1 MDEKKQIQL
10 SDINNILEVLKSI
23 VSKSFMSNLKSEGQ
37 NEAHPEAAI
46 IFPVISCFAK
56 VIQFVNE
63 GSVNVPQVLLS
74 QFLEVAKILGIVNS
88 ENVKEDVN
96 YEDLR
101 EEDTGDEDPEEE
113 EIRDNLWWDDAAH
126 QYQLYWGDEDDTD
139 DEVFASEQTE
149 EDEEDYSVAHRV
161 MTRRRARLGA
171 TAAEEVRL
179 SPPPCL
185 PPPTSPS
192 PTPRRRTETKHDPLI
207 TALIRTIRRTAPKSV
222 YNTRKAEIMR
232 KERSEE
238 RIANIVHGEFRTLWD
253 SAENENN
260 VKDVDKALPPD
271 PYPILDWSKV
281 NSRFLNNIPKPNQFP
296 RHGCSPDPTIYEWT
310 EKITK
315 TSQCGEV
322 FTSKQ
327 KVHPKFEDNYPFG
340 HEWGYRTTA
349 GIISVSNVTH
359 HGYIWDEGN
368 WVLHA
373 QPPRIQ
379 EDGKKTSEDG
389 KFHFK
394 KKFEGKRKLHRT

>member
-1 MDEKKQIQL
+1 M
-10 SDINNILEVLKSI
+10 
-23 VSKSFMSNLKSEGQ
+23 G
-37 NEAHPEAAI
+37 
-46 IFPVISCFAK
+46 K
-56 VIQFVNE
+56 V
-63 GSVNVPQVLLS
+63 
-74 QFLEVAKILGIVNS
+74 
-88 ENVKEDVN
+88 
-96 YEDLR
+96 
-101 EEDTGDEDPEEE
+101 
-113 EIRDNLWWDDAAH
+113 
-126 QYQLYWGDEDDTD
+126 
-139 DEVFASEQTE
+139 
-149 EDEEDYSVAHRV
+149 
-161 MTRRRARLGA
+161 
-171 TAAEEVRL
+171 
-179 SPPPCL
+179 
-185 PPPTSPS
+185 
-192 PTPRRRTETKHDPLI
+192 
-207 TALIRTIRRTAPKSV
+207 
-222 YNTRKAEIMR
+222 
-232 KERSEE
+232 
-238 RIANIVHGEFRTLWD
+238 
-253 SAENENN
+253 
-260 VKDVDKALPPD
+260 LPPD

>member
-88 ENVKEDVN
+88 ENVEEDVN
-96 YEDLR
+96 YEDLG
-101 EEDTGDEDPEEE
+101 EDDVGADEDPEDE

-192 PTPRRRTETKHDPLI
+192 PTPRRRTEIKYDPLI

-222 YNTRKAEIMR
+222 YNTR
-232 KERSEE
+232 
-238 RIANIVHGEFRTLWD
+238 
-253 SAENENN
+253 NN
-260 VKDVDKALPPD
+260 H
-271 PYPILDWSKV
+271 SV
-281 NSRFLNNIPKPNQFP
+281 NR
-296 RHGCSPDPTIYEWT
+296 
-310 EKITK
+310 
-315 TSQCGEV
+315 
-322 FTSKQ
+322 
-327 KVHPKFEDNYPFG
+327 
-340 HEWGYRTTA
+340 
-349 GIISVSNVTH
+349 
-359 HGYIWDEGN
+359 
-368 WVLHA
+368 
-373 QPPRIQ
+373 
-379 EDGKKTSEDG
+379 
-389 KFHFK
+389 
-394 KKFEGKRKLHRT
+394 